1 MMFMENTMMKPELL
15 IVADEELAY
24 GIDNGYYP
32 CFMQS
37 STQGT

>member
-15 IVADEELAY
+15 IVADEELAC

-32 CFMQS
+32 
-37 STQGT
+37 